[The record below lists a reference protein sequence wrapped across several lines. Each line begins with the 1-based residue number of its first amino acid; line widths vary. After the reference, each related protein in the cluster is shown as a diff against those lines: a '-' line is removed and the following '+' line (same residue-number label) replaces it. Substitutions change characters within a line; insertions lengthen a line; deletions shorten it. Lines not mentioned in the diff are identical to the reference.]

1 MFLASEKLGTIYDPK
16 ASWDRFEGQH
26 EGQHTSAVFP
36 AALNIIIVSEMQ
48 IATKLHR

>member
-1 MFLASEKLGTIYDPK
+1 MFLASQKLGTIYGPK
-16 ASWDRFEGQH
+16 ASWDPFEGQYK
-26 EGQHTSAVFP
+26 GQHTSAVFP